1 MKVGQMLGS
10 FKLLEILGTGG
21 QGTVFKALDTKLDR
35 LVAIK
40 ILTPE
45 LKWRKK
51 NLARFE
57 REAKLASSLD
67 HPNIC
72 TIYGFYEDESFTYIV
87 MRYIEGQN
95 LQQLTRDGRPLEL
108 KSALSITVQV
118 ADALVAAHAKGVIHR
133 DIKPGNVIVTETG
146 LVKVLDF
153 GLAKLLEPAGAG
165 KSFAENSEETHLT
178 VAGIPY
184 GTPSSS
190 APEMALGESADHRAD
205 IFSTGVVLYQLL
217 TGKFPFSGRTVAEVR
232 DKVIN
237 QTPRGIS
244 EARGADLPV
253 PAGLQEIVDRA
264 LAKNPEDRFQTAA
277 ELRDAL
283 RAVLRKIEPDEND
296 SGYPVIA
303 QTITPPRSARRKER
317 GGWTKRPILF
327 GSIALLLLAAALAA
341 YFLFPRPKHDFE
353 SIGVLPFAIMPE
365 NEETEYLAEGVTESL
380 IGSLAEIPNLR
391 VRSREAVYRY
401 RNSNQNTR
409 DIGRALDVHVV
420 LSGRIRQSGDEILI
434 NVELIDAKDDTHL
447 WGSQYQGKLSEIVA
461 LQREIVRD
469 VVKNLDRPMSEAED
483 TTLVK
488 NYKTN
493 SDAYRLYLQGRY
505 FWNKRRPDTLF
516 KSIEYFERAVAA
528 DPDYA
533 PAYAGLADSYSL
545 LNVYNVSPATD
556 FNTKAGDAA
565 RKALRIDPNLAEAY
579 ASLGTVNFRH
589 EWNWREA
596 EANFRRSVALDAD
609 YAPAHQ
615 WFAGLLSAEGKH
627 DAALPEIQKALELDP
642 FSLSINAD
650 YGKYLYLA
658 GRFDE
663 SAAAYRKTLEL
674 EPNYARAHLE
684 LGLTLAQ
691 QKQYEEAVREINR
704 AAALS
709 PRRGASLIENEPNET
724 NEAATLETSLSVNGN
739 VRAIAALGY
748 VYGAGGRRARALEQ
762 IEQLQKLAQNR
773 YVSPYYLAVVYAG
786 LKEKDK
792 ALDQLERS
800 HEKRFNA
807 LVFLRVEP
815 VFKDLQN
822 EKRFRK
828 IVETMGLPANR
839 QADLP

>member
-10 FKLLEILGTGG
+10 FKLLEVLGTGG

-40 ILTPE
+40 ILTPD

-57 REAKLASSLD
+57 REARLASSLD

-87 MRYIEGQN
+87 MPYIEGQN
-95 LQQLTRDGRPLEL
+95 LQQLTLDGRPLEL
-108 KSALSITVQV
+108 RSALSITVQV

-133 DIKPGNVIVTETG
+133 DIKAGNVIVTETG
-146 LVKVLDF
+146 LAKVLDF
-153 GLAKLLEPAGAG
+153 GLAKLLEPAAGAD
-165 KSFAENSEETHLT
+165 KSIAENPEEAHLT

-190 APEMALGESADHRAD
+190 APEMALGEPADHRAD

-217 TGKFPFSGRTVAEVR
+217 TGRFPFLGKTVAEVR
-232 DKVIN
+232 AKVVN
-237 QTPRGIS
+237 QTPRSIS

-253 PAGLQEIVDRA
+253 PPGLQEIADRA
-264 LAKNPEDRFQTAA
+264 LAKNPEDRFPTA
-277 ELRDAL
+277 EEMRDAL
-283 RAVLRKIEPDEND
+283 RAVLREIEPDEAAL
-296 SGYPVIA
+296 SYPVIP
-303 QTITPPRSARRKER
+303 QTTAPRSARQKQQSA
-317 GGWTKRPILF
+317 WSKRAIIF
-327 GSIALLLLAAALAA
+327 GSIALLLFAAALSA
-341 YFLFPRPKHDFE
+341 YFLFPRPKHELE
-353 SIGVLPFAIMPE
+353 SIAVLPFVIATG

-391 VRSREAVYRY
+391 VRSRDAVYRY

-409 DIGRALDVHVV
+409 DIGRALNVHVV
-420 LSGRIRQSGDEILI
+420 LSGRIRQTGDEILI

-447 WGSQYQGKLSEIVA
+447 WGSQYQGKLSEIVG

-469 VVKNLDRPMSEAED
+469 VAENLERPMSEAEER
-483 TTLVK
+483 TLVK

-493 SDAYRLYLQGRY
+493 SDAYQFYLQGRY

-556 FNTKAGDAA
+556 FNTKARDAA
-565 RKALRIDPNLAEAY
+565 VKALQIDPNLAEAY

-596 EANFRRSVALDAD
+596 EDNFERSIALDAD

-658 GRFDE
+658 RRFDE
-663 SAAAYRKTLEL
+663 AAAAYRKTLEL

-684 LGLTLAQ
+684 LGLVLAQ
-691 QKQYEEAVREINR
+691 QKQYEAAIREINR
-704 AAALS
+704 SAALS
-709 PRRGASLIENEPNET
+709 PQRGASLIENKPNET
-724 NEAATLETSLSVNGN
+724 NETATLETSLSVNGN

-748 VYGAGGRRARALEQ
+748 VYGASGQRAQALEQ
-762 IEQLQKLAQNR
+762 IRQLQKLAQNR

-792 ALDQLERS
+792 ALDELEKS
-800 HEKRFNA
+800 LEKRFNA

-815 VFKDLQN
+815 IFNDLQN
-822 EKRFRK
+822 ERRFRK
-828 IVETMGLPANR
+828 ITETMDLPANR
-839 QADLP
+839 

>member
-10 FKLLEILGTGG
+10 FKLLEVLGTGG

-40 ILTPE
+40 ILTPD

-87 MRYIEGQN
+87 MPYIEGQN
-95 LQQLTRDGRPLEL
+95 LQQLTLDGRPLEL
-108 KSALSITVQV
+108 RSALSIIVQV

-133 DIKPGNVIVTETG
+133 DIKAGNVIVTETG
-146 LVKVLDF
+146 LAKVLDF
-153 GLAKLLEPAGAG
+153 GLAKLLEPAAGAD
-165 KSFAENSEETHLT
+165 KSIAENPEEAHLT

-190 APEMALGESADHRAD
+190 APEMALGEPADHRAD

-217 TGKFPFSGRTVAEVR
+217 TGRFPFLGKTVAEVR
-232 DKVIN
+232 AKVVN
-237 QTPRGIS
+237 QTPRSIS

-253 PAGLQEIVDRA
+253 PRGLQEIVDRA
-264 LAKNPEDRFQTAA
+264 LAKNPEDRFPTAV
-277 ELRDAL
+277 EMRDAL
-283 RAVLRKIEPDEND
+283 RAVLREIEPDEAVL
-296 SGYPVIA
+296 SYPVIP
-303 QTITPPRSARRKER
+303 QTTAPRSARQKQQSR
-317 GGWTKRPILF
+317 WSKRAIIF
-327 GSIALLLLAAALAA
+327 GAIASLLLAAALSA
-341 YFLFPRPKHDFE
+341 YFLFPRPKHELE
-353 SIGVLPFAIMPE
+353 SIAVLPFVIATG

-391 VRSREAVYRY
+391 VRSRDAVYRY
-401 RNSNQNTR
+401 RNSNRNTR
-409 DIGRALDVHVV
+409 DIGRALNVHVV
-420 LSGRIRQSGDEILI
+420 LSGRIRQTGDEILI

-447 WGSQYQGKLSEIVA
+447 WGSQYQGKLSEIVG

-469 VVKNLDRPMSEAED
+469 VAENLERPMSEAEER
-483 TTLVK
+483 TLVK

-493 SDAYRLYLQGRY
+493 SDAYQFYLQGRY

-556 FNTKAGDAA
+556 FNTKARDAA
-565 RKALRIDPNLAEAY
+565 IKALQIDPNLAEAY

-596 EANFRRSVALDAD
+596 EANFERSIALDAD

-650 YGKYLYLA
+650 HGKYLYLA
-658 GRFDE
+658 RRFDE

-684 LGLTLAQ
+684 LGLVLAQ

-704 AAALS
+704 SAALS
-709 PRRGASLIENEPNET
+709 PQRGASLIENKPDET
-724 NEAATLETSLSVNGN
+724 NETATLETSLSVNGN

-748 VYGAGGRRARALEQ
+748 VYGASGQRAQALEQ
-762 IEQLQKLAQNR
+762 IRQLQKPAQNR

-792 ALDQLERS
+792 ALDELEKS
-800 HEKRFNA
+800 LEKRFNA

-815 VFKDLQN
+815 IFNDLQN
-822 EKRFRK
+822 ERRFRK
-828 IVETMGLPANR
+828 ITETMDLPANR
-839 QADLP
+839 